1 MIKVIFTIVA
11 GLMGTGGMTLAMW
24 LIKRS
29 GIANADMVRA
39 IGSIF
44 TNSIEEA
51 RTPGVI
57 IHFIVGSLIAF
68 IYVLLISL
76 LGPSSVAATIGTG
89 TMIGVFHGVAFSFLL
104 VIAVAEHHPLEQFR
118 NAGVEVAI
126 AHFIGHVIYGLI
138 VGTIIGIT
146 GVRFF

>member
-1 MIKVIFTIVA
+1 MTNVIFIIVA
-11 GLMGTGGMTLAMW
+11 GLMGTGGMTLVMW
-24 LIKRS
+24 LINRS

-39 IGSIF
+39 IWSIF
-44 TNSIEEA
+44 TDSIQDST
-51 RTPGVI
+51 TPGVI
-57 IHFIVGSLIAF
+57 IHFIVGTLIAF

-118 NAGVEVAI
+118 NAGLEVAV
-126 AHFIGHVIYGLI
+126 AHFVGHVVYGLI
-138 VGTIIGIT
+138 VGTVIGIT
-146 GVRFF
+146 GARLF